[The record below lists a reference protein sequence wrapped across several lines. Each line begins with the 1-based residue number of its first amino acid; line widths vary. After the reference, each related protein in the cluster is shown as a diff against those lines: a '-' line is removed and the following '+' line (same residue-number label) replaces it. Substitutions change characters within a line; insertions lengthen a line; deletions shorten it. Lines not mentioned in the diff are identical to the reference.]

1 MKSGEKQLLDHN
13 WTMKIALEKA
23 HFVPPRHASGS
34 CQQRTNPSKAEV
46 SPKRPS
52 RPRPDSQQHSRFSFS
67 GTERA
72 RNWCIFF
79 LAAGSEKN
87 ATEERSARSHWMQR
101 TNCIEEDDMN
111 MNQFLPHA
119 YS

>member
-1 MKSGEKQLLDHN
+1 MDHENCTRKGTFRAATAWEWLLPAADEP
-13 WTMKIALEKA
+13 LESRSVAQKG
-23 HFVPPRHASGS
+23 PLDRGLILSSTHASPFQVPNGL
-34 CQQRTNPSKAEV
+34 EI
-46 SPKRPS
+46 
-52 RPRPDSQQHSRFSFS
+52 
-67 GTERA
+67 G
-72 RNWCIFF
+72 CIFF